1 LLKFRTHFTATCK
14 GLRLSQ
20 EMPNQTSIVT
30 SVASLLPVFKHF
42 EKPLLAVTAVTIVVG
57 VHYIIKGDP

>member
-1 LLKFRTHFTATCK
+1 
-14 GLRLSQ
+14 
-20 EMPNQTSIVT
+20 MPNQTSIVT